1 MSSSLLLKN
10 IYCLQ
15 PTFDGPQYHGADL
28 LIVGNKVEAPPPPLV
43 RLIVPSMWS
52 SRAW

>member
-15 PTFDGPQYHGADL
+15 TSFDAPQQSGVDL
-28 LIVGNKVEAPPPPLV
+28 LIINNKVTAIGKTGTVIAP
-43 RLIVPSMWS
+43 
-52 SRAW
+52 